1 MVWHKTMKMG
11 ASNENQTDYSYNGLC
26 LLKPN
31 VLTKCP
37 PSMANKFAVDIT
49 WNSSHYWQQPT
60 ITSKSIQLSTMHQP
74 WGKAKK
80 QKKNG
85 HYSHFVVHSL
95 LSACV
100 ILLSFNLPREAGGLF
115 PLHSQLISSSWHT
128 GMGFLIQVLEHSG
141 ADCTTFTCESF
152 LVESD
157 KFGSESKLSTS
168 IDSLGA
174 SNVAVS
180 SLSKDESKVF
190 FWYIRGQDA

>member
-1 MVWHKTMKMG
+1 MKIKLIIAIMACAYWNQMCWQSVHHQWQTSLPWTSLETAHTTDNSPQLPPSQYNSQPCISHEARPRNKRKMVIIVT
-11 ASNENQTDYSYNGLC
+11 LLCILCC
-26 LLKPN
+26 LL
-31 VLTKCP
+31 VWSYC
-37 PSMANKFAVDIT
+37 
-49 WNSSHYWQQPT
+49 
-60 ITSKSIQLSTMHQP
+60 
-74 WGKAKK
+74 
-80 QKKNG
+80 
-85 HYSHFVVHSL
+85 L
-95 LSACV
+95 L
-100 ILLSFNLPREAGGLF
+100 IFLGWWGGLF